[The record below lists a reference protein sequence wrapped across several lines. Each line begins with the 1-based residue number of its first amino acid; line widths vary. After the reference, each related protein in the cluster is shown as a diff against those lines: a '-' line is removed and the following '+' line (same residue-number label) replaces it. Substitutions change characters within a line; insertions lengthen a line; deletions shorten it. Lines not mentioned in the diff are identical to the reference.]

1 MDFYQLNLAV
11 FVATNGYLLY
21 RQYNSNSNKKT
32 KEDID
37 LSLAGSADLE
47 TAEKRPDGGAARR
60 FQFNFFLPY
69 ALAVA
74 ADWLQVCTAPGVDE
88 MGAKMEVFPL
98 GGIMGRLLISVS
110 TGTSYLRY
118 LQIREELARE
128 DGCSAICCWLRIGGD
143 QRLLCWWTG

>member
-74 ADWLQVCTAPGVDE
+74 ADWLQGPHIYAIYKYEKNLPE
-88 MGAKMEVFPL
+88 KMVAALYAAGF
-98 GGIMGRLLISVS
+98 VS
-110 TGTSYLRY
+110 
-118 LQIREELARE
+118 
-128 DGCSAICCWLRIGGD
+128 GGD